1 MFYYFICHPR
11 IFSKAIAL
19 EKMSGIQLVSLN
31 KIIRKIL
38 FIETYWIPDKFLRSA
53 TKFSGMT
60 KLTINMKLSIIVN
73 HYRTPEILK
82 ICLRSIKEN
91 LKSVGFDWEI
101 ILTDVATIEKTSEM
115 MEDEFSEVI
124 FIPNKENIGF
134 GKSVNIAIEKAK
146 GDYFLIVN
154 ADIIIDKK
162 GVIEELLDFLEKN
175 SDVGMVGPKLL
186 NVNNTV
192 QQSCFRFYTPLTVIC
207 RRTFLGNFF
216 WGKKIVNNFLMK
228 DVFDDF
234 PSRQSLSA
242 EDSDEKMRNSLES
255 SAERL
260 QRSENIPVDWLMGSA
275 MMVRKSDLKKV
286 GLFDER
292 FFMYFED
299 VDWARRFWEN
309 NLKVIYFPQ
318 AVMYHYHF
326 QSSKKNSLFNSLLTK
341 YARIHIKSA
350 LKYFLKYKFRNVKYG
365 M

>member
-1 MFYYFICHPR
+1 
-11 IFSKAIAL
+11 
-19 EKMSGIQLVSLN
+19 
-31 KIIRKIL
+31 
-38 FIETYWIPDKFLRSA
+38 
-53 TKFSGMT
+53 
-60 KLTINMKLSIIVN
+60 MKLSIIVN

-91 LKSVGFDWEI
+91 LKKADFNWEI

-124 FIPNKENIGF
+124 FISNKKNIGF
-134 GKSVNIAIEKAK
+134 GRSVNAAVKKAR
-146 GDYFLIVN
+146 GDYFFIVN

-162 GVIEELLDFLEKN
+162 GTIEKLLDFIEKN
-175 SDVGMVGPKLL
+175 GDVGMVGPKLL

-207 RRTFLGNFF
+207 RRTLLGKTFLG
-216 WGKKIVNNFLMK
+216 KKVLNKFLMK
-228 DVFDDF
+228 DVFQGKKITE
-234 PSRQSLSA
+234 PVL
-242 EDSDEKMRNSLES
+242 
-255 SAERL
+255 
-260 QRSENIPVDWLMGSA
+260 VDWLMGSA

-286 GLFDER
+286 GIFDER

-299 VDWARRFWEN
+299 VDWSRRFWEN

-326 QSSKKNSLFNSLLTK
+326 QSSKKDSLFNSLLTK

-365 M
+365 K